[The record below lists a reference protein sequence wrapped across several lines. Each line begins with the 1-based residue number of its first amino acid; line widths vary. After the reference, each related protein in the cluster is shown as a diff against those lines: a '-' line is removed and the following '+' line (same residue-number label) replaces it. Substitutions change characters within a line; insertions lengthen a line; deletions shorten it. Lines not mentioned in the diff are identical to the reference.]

1 MAYVYIMGNR
11 RPTLYIGVTNDLVR
25 RVYEH
30 KQDLV
35 EGFTRKYGLHSLL
48 YFEGFAS
55 VEDAIVREKRLKH
68 WNREWKLEL
77 IRKGNPTLK
86 DLYPE
91 IVGQI
96 PACAGMTGLL
106 PRE

>member
-1 MAYVYIMGNR
+1 MGNP

-30 KQDLV
+30 KQGFV
-35 EGFTRKYGLHSLL
+35 EGFTKKYALHNLL
-48 YFEGFAS
+48 YFEEFGS
-55 VEDAIVREKRLKH
+55 IEDAILREKRLKH

-77 IRKGNPTLK
+77 IRKANPSLK

-91 IVGQI
+91 IVG
-96 PACAGMTGLL
+96 GGND
-106 PRE
+106 PRFRGDDRQGNGDDK

>member
-1 MAYVYIMGNR
+1 MSMGYYVYVMGNQ

-30 KQDLV
+30 KQGLAD
-35 EGFTRKYGLHSLL
+35 GFTRKYGLHKLL
-48 YFEGFAS
+48 YFEEFVS
-55 VEDAIVREKRLKH
+55 IEDAIVREKQLKH

-77 IRKGNPTLK
+77 IRKLNPALK

-91 IVGQI
+91 IVGEI
-96 PACAGMTGLL
+96 PAFAGMT
-106 PRE
+106 

>member
-1 MAYVYIMGNR
+1 MGYYVYIMGNE

-30 KQDLV
+30 KENFVD
-35 EGFTRKYGLHSLL
+35 GFTKKYGLHNLL
-48 YFEGFAS
+48 YFEVFDSIA
-55 VEDAIVREKRLKH
+55 DAILREKRLKH

-77 IRKGNPTLK
+77 IRKRNPALK

-91 IVGQI
+91 ITEQI
-96 PACAGMTGLL
+96 PAFAGMTGN
-106 PRE
+106 